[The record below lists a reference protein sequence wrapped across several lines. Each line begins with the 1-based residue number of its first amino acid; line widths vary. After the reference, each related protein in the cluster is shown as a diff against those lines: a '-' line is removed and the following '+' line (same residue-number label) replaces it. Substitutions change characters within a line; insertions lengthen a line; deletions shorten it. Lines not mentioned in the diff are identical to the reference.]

1 MISRALTSLLARSKK
16 HILLLGPRQTG
27 KSTLVSSLEPDLS
40 INLAHEPTYLDFLRN
55 PRELEERLGASPAAR
70 TVFIDEVQRLP
81 SLLNTIQS
89 LMDRPQNPLR
99 FLLTGSSARKLR
111 RGHANLLPGRVHTY
125 TLGPLISLELD
136 PAVALL
142 KALSLGTLP
151 GVWTDPDQGSAQ
163 KTLRSYAGTYL
174 KEEIQAEG
182 LARNLEGFARFL
194 NIAAAASGQF
204 LDLSKLASAAQ
215 VPRQSAV
222 RFFEILE
229 DCLIVIRVEAF
240 AKSAH
245 RRLIQHPR
253 FYFFDVGV
261 LNGLLGNFHVSAD
274 RRGSLFE
281 HWVVTQLMHTAQ
293 ALDVEVRWS
302 SYRTESG
309 AEVDLVLERGH
320 ELCAIEVKSSAQIG
334 SNDLRGLRSFGDY
347 YKKRHRKM
355 VLYAGDHRKR
365 FGDIE
370 LWPWAEGIH
379 DLFSIKGQ
387 A

>member
-1 MISRALTSLLARSKK
+1 MISRTLTSALSRSKK

-27 KSTLVSSLEPDLS
+27 KSTLVSNLGPDLT

-55 PRELEERLGASPAAR
+55 PKELEERLAASPSAR

-89 LMDRPQNPLR
+89 LVDRPQNPCR

-125 TLGPLISLELD
+125 TLGPLVSLELG
-136 PAVALL
+136 AAATLS

-151 GVWTDPDQGSAQ
+151 GVWTDPDQDSAQ

-204 LDLSKLASAAQ
+204 LDLSKLASSAQ

-229 DCLIVIRVEAF
+229 DCLIVIRVDAF
-240 AKSAH
+240 AKSEH

-261 LNGLLGNFHVSAD
+261 LNGLLGNFQVSAD

-281 HWVVTQLMHTAQ
+281 HWVVTQLIHTAQ

-302 SYRTESG
+302 SYRTEG
-309 AEVDLVLERGH
+309 GGEVDLILERGH
-320 ELCAIEVKSSAQIG
+320 EVCAIEVKSSTQIG

-347 YKKRHRKM
+347 YKKHHRQI

-365 FGDIE
+365 LGDIE
-370 LWPWAEGIH
+370 LWPWAEGIRE
-379 DLFSIKGQ
+379 LFP
-387 A
+387 AHT